1 MELKLYVDRLSQPSR
16 ALLIFCKA
24 NGIEFEEV
32 KIELGKM
39 QHRTPE
45 FAEIN
50 PMRKVPAIVHADFKL
65 FESHAI
71 LIYLASAFPGVADH
85 WYPADVHKRAKIH
98 SVLDWH
104 HSNLRRGS
112 VEYLF
117 NTLVAPEFGLPLD
130 QKAADEGEKLLSA
143 SLAMIESY
151 WLEGDGPFLLGNSQP
166 SIADLALVCEIM
178 QLEVADEKDRDRIL
192 CEHKRI
198 LKWIGDTKN
207 ATAPYFDE
215 IHSILPSIKENL
227 KELKAEQ
234 ANNEGK

>member
-1 MELKLYVDRLSQPSR
+1 MLHLFGKLTAYLWKIALS
-16 ALLIFCKA
+16 
-24 NGIEFEEV
+24 
-32 KIELGKM
+32 
-39 QHRTPE
+39 
-45 FAEIN
+45 
-50 PMRKVPAIVHADFKL
+50 VP
-65 FESHAI
+65 
-71 LIYLASAFPGVADH
+71 
-85 WYPADVHKRAKIH
+85 
-98 SVLDWH
+98 
-104 HSNLRRGS
+104 

-178 QLEVADEKDRDRIL
+178 QLEVADEKDRDHIL
-192 CEHKRI
+192 GEHKRI

-234 ANNEGK
+234 ANNEGTNLQRWGNC